1 MIRINLLQIRE
12 EVRRANVRNYFILSS
27 LVLLM
32 AFIIAYTWHSG
43 IVSDIKTTDRQIQQA
58 KAEISKIDRVIG
70 EVEKIKQ
77 QKVALE
83 EKLHTIQ
90 TLETNR
96 KYLVEVFNEIAKL
109 MPSDTWIKQ
118 IEIEDQEIN
127 INGSSVD
134 NQLIG
139 KFLGGLDDSILFGD
153 LEYGP
158 SKQKEFK
165 GGIRYFDFSVKSM
178 LQPLSA
184 ENFISD
190 EELEAAQQ

>member
-27 LVLLM
+27 LVLLV
-32 AFIIAYTWHSG
+32 AFIISYSWHSG
-43 IVSDIKTTDRQIQQA
+43 IVNDIATTKRQIQQA
-58 KAEISKIDRVIG
+58 KTEISKIDRVIG

-96 KYLVEVFNEIAKL
+96 KYLVQVFNEIARIL
-109 MPSDTWIKQ
+109 PSDTWIKEVDIQ
-118 IEIEDQEIN
+118 DQEVN
-127 INGSSVD
+127 LSGSSVD

-139 KFLGGLDDSILFGD
+139 HFLGELDDSPLFGQI
-153 LEYGP
+153 EYGP
-158 SKQKEFK
+158 SKQREFK
-165 GGIRYFDFSVKSM
+165 GGIRYFDFSVKSI
-178 LQPLSA
+178 LQPLTA

-190 EELEAAQQ
+190 EELEAAQ